1 MRPKKPTPKNAI
13 TKEAIDIILDNS
25 MSFAL
30 EEGSKVVFGCTAQGF
45 PKPQVHW
52 VLKSKPGKI
61 LSKVPALILNQ
72 VEPEHAGEYLC
83 VATNSEGRSEDG
95 LQIIVFCELN
105 LQNFHNFYSVF
116 CR

>member
-1 MRPKKPTPKNAI
+1 MSI
-13 TKEAIDIILDNS
+13 NS
-25 MSFAL
+25 KDKIVNV
-30 EEGSKVVFGCTAQGF
+30 EEGSKVEFGCTAQGF

-95 LQIIVFCELN
+95 LQINVLCEFN
-105 LQNFHNFYSVF
+105 LQTFHKFYCVF

>member
-1 MRPKKPTPKNAI
+1 MSI
-13 TKEAIDIILDNS
+13 NS
-25 MSFAL
+25 KDKIVNV
-30 EEGSKVVFGCTAQGF
+30 EEGSKVEFGCTAQGF

-61 LSKVPALILNQ
+61 LSKVPALTFNQ
-72 VEPEHAGEYLC
+72 VETEYAGEYLC

-95 LQIIVFCELN
+95 LQINVFFKFN
-105 LQNFHNFYSVF
+105 LQCFHKFYFVF